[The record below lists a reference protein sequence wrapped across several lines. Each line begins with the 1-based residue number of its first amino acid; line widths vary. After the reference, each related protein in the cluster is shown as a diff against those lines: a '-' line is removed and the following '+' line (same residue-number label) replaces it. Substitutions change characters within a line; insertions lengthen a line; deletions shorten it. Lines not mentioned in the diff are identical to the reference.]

1 MKKVNKKEFVHW
13 LEHALPFD
21 VWIGSDRRTVK
32 DARDYIFKEIGED
45 KKCIRRNVTSKYRDR
60 ECLLGDPYKSVDWP
74 FCRQAHTNFHGQ
86 QFFTAATRFTA
97 SCGSSTHA

>member
-60 ECLLGDPYKSVDWP
+60 EALLIILINLWIG
-74 FCRQAHTNFHGQ
+74 
-86 QFFTAATRFTA
+86 FFVGRPIRI
-97 SCGSSTHA
+97 SMDSSF